1 MRWTKPR
8 VFGWPTPGAPTNR
21 SSFVGWSQACF
32 WLEWGTKPN
41 QQESGCPTSRRDV
54 GKRTKLL
61 PILLLLLPALLA
73 AQSTPPQPQ
82 TMPPAPAPSV
92 PAPAPPQVAL
102 KYTVLLDA
110 SHGDTDTGARLAP
123 NLLEKD
129 LTLDLANRLRSMLA
143 ARGIDVA
150 ETRTSDISL
159 SADQRAEI
167 ANKTPFSAC
176 ILIHATA
183 TGSGVHLY
191 TSSLA
196 PTPPQKFMP
205 WLTAQ
210 SAYAARSLK
219 LLSDMESAFAHAEIP
234 VTLGRTALQPMDS
247 FACPAVAVEVAP
259 LRRRASS
266 KTEPLDNPDY
276 QRAVLDALSAAL
288 AQWRGEWRQ
297 QP

>member
-1 MRWTKPR
+1 MSRRDAGEKSTHKSGCPI
-8 VFGWPTPGAPTNR
+8 
-21 SSFVGWSQACF
+21 QARF
-32 WLEWGTKPN
+32 WLEWGTKF
-41 QQESGCPTSRRDV
+41 
-54 GKRTKLL
+54 L
-61 PILLLLLPALLA
+61 PCLILALPALLTG
-73 AQSTPPQPQ
+73 QTPPKPQ
-82 TMPPAPAPSV
+82 TLPPAPAPSI
-92 PAPAPPQVAL
+92 PAPAPPQIAL

-110 SHGDTDTGARLAP
+110 AHGGTDTGARLSP

-129 LTLDLANRLRSMLA
+129 LTLDLANRLRSMIA

-150 ETRTSDISL
+150 ETRTSDASL
-159 SADQRAEI
+159 SADQRAAI
-167 ANKTPFSAC
+167 ANKSPFSAC

-196 PTPPQKFMP
+196 PTPPQKFML

-210 SAYAARSLK
+210 SAYATRSLK

>member
-1 MRWTKPR
+1 MS
-8 VFGWPTPGAPTNR
+8 GALAP
-21 SSFVGWSQACF
+21 
-32 WLEWGTKPN
+32 E
-41 QQESGCPTSRRDV
+41 
-54 GKRTKLL
+54 GKRRIRFAKLL
-61 PILLLLLPALLA
+61 PILLLLIPTLLA
-73 AQSTPPQPQ
+73 GQTPPQPQ
-82 TMPPAPAPSV
+82 TLPPAPAPSI

-110 SHGDTDTGARLAP
+110 AHGGNDTGARLSP

-129 LTLDLANRLRSMLA
+129 LTLDLANRLRSMLV
-143 ARGIDVA
+143 ARGIEVA
-150 ETRTSDISL
+150 ETRTSDTSL

-205 WLTAQ
+205 WRTAQ
-210 SAYAARSLK
+210 SAYTTQSLK

-234 VTLGRTALQPMDS
+234 ITLGRTALQPMDS

-259 LRRRASS
+259 LHRRTPS